1 MGGILLLS
9 TGCATAPPCPVPQT
23 EPPSISQPL
32 SATPSVSAALE
43 RKMKLQEKRIAE
55 LTMQLKML
63 KHIDL
68 DRSKR

>member
-1 MGGILLLS
+1 
-9 TGCATAPPCPVPQT
+9 
-23 EPPSISQPL
+23 
-32 SATPSVSAALE
+32 
-43 RKMKLQEKRIAE
+43 MKLQEKRIAE